1 MEIVETAK
9 DLARLAEALHSE
21 PRIAL
26 DTEGN
31 SRHRYPEQLCL
42 VQIATVN
49 GSYIVD
55 PIAIGSGAEPLGAV
69 LADDRVEKIIHSADY
84 DLRSLDREWG
94 FRVHNI
100 FDTSVAARIAGSRRL
115 GLDAVL
121 EDTLA
126 VAIVKQK
133 RLQQS
138 DWSLRPLSD
147 EALNYAIDDVN
158 HLFELR
164 RVQGEKLGEL
174 GRTAWAVEEC
184 LRLEEIHHTPPD
196 PPEVAFLSMK
206 GSRELDGRGL
216 AVLRELY
223 VFRDGEARRRRVPPY
238 RIVGN
243 DALLHLSGK
252 PEDELIKAPGIGPIT
267 ANRLGRQLRA
277 AISRGTEA
285 DPVQRPRSPR
295 SLDPRPTKQQEDRL
309 RALKTW
315 RNELGEQLDVDASLL
330 WPMASL
336 ERLARYPEEFGN
348 EIDTS
353 SVIRNWQRD
362 EFKDVL
368 QESLKKIG

>member
-1 MEIVETAK
+1 MEIVETEK
-9 DLARLAEALHSE
+9 DLTRLAEALHSE

-94 FRVHNI
+94 FQVHNI

-121 EDTLA
+121 EDTLD

-158 HLFELR
+158 HLLELR
-164 RVQGEKLGEL
+164 RVQGGKLGEL
-174 GRTAWAVEEC
+174 GRTAWALEEC
-184 LRLEEIHHTPPD
+184 LRLEEIHYTPPD

-216 AVLRELY
+216 AVLRALY

-238 RIVGN
+238 RIVSN
-243 DALLHLSGK
+243 DALLHLSGQ
-252 PEDELIKAPGIGPIT
+252 PEDELMKAPGIGPIT
-267 ANRLGRQLRA
+267 ANRLGGQLRA

-309 RALKTW
+309 RALKAW
-315 RNELGEQLDVDASLL
+315 RNDLGEQLDVDASLL

-348 EIDTS
+348 EIGRP
-353 SVIRNWQRD
+353 SVIRNWQRK

-368 QESLKKIG
+368 QEFLKTIA